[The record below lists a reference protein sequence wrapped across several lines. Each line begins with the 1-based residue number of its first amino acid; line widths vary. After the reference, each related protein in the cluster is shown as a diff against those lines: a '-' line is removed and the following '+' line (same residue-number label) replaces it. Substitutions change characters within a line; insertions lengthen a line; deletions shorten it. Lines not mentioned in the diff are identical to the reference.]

1 MFNVR
6 DVKIMKTFK
15 NAQNLLKEILNL
27 HQQLIHLFI
36 FIPNFPPN
44 LSRNH

>member
-27 HQQLIHLFI
+27 HQQLITYSYLFPI
-36 FIPNFPPN
+36 FHQI
-44 LSRNH
+44 